1 MEVKDKTKNEI
12 DLRLKS
18 IQSDLT
24 KISYLEVTV
33 ARPELTPDVKRYID
47 SMLVGLY
54 ESRGMYDKAA
64 KAMSNRAGMD
74 VTFKAKIDAYLK
86 AAELYAK
93 AGRIDEAE
101 DMFTRAVR
109 EANTQEKATIMITR
123 KNLYLASAKNL
134 ELKAKRGAA
143 VGFYEKL
150 LKMKLEP
157 AEKEEVKTKLMNIY
171 KSMGK
176 FKEAELLR
184 GI

>member
-1 MEVKDKTKNEI
+1 MEVKDKTKNDI
-12 DLRLKS
+12 DARLKS
-18 IQSDLT
+18 IHSDLT
-24 KISYLEVTV
+24 KVAYLEAAV
-33 ARPELTPDVKRYID
+33 ARPDLTPDVKRYID
-47 SMLVGLY
+47 SLLVVLY

-74 VTFKAKIDAYLK
+74 VTYKAKIEAYLR

-109 EANTQEKATIMITR
+109 EANTEQKNQIMATR
-123 KNLYLASAKNL
+123 KTTYLSSARNL
-134 ELKAKRGAA
+134 EAKAKRAAA